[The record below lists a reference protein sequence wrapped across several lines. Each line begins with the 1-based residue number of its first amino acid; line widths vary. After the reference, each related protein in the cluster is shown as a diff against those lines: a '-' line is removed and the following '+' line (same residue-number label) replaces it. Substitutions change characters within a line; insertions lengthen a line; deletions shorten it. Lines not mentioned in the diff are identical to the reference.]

1 MNINR
6 HGFAAHLQSVGRGI
20 RQSNVFTF
28 FNLLTGPEL
37 LDQVEALLPEHR
49 ERRFP
54 PTETTSMFLTQVL
67 SADRS
72 CRKIVDTVA
81 TQRLLANLPLCSTH
95 TGAYCR
101 ARARLPTTMLTKLS
115 GQVGQM
121 ITQRAPVAWRW
132 RNRRVRLVD
141 GTTVS
146 MPDTPAN
153 QAAYPQPGSQRFGL
167 GFPQCRIV
175 GLLCLASGGVLAAAT
190 SACRG
195 KGSDEQT
202 LLRSI
207 FDTLQPNDVLLAD
220 AFYGTYFL
228 LCALRARGCDGL
240 FAQHGARSRSTDF
253 RCGQRLGERDH
264 VIELQKPKKK
274 PDWMSLEQYAQAPAT
289 LRVRELRAGG
299 KLLLTTLLCS
309 KRTSKAD
316 LKMLYTQ
323 RWNIELDLRNIKA
336 TLNMGQLSCKTPEM
350 VVKEIWAYLLAYN
363 LIRLLMTQAALLVNR
378 APRTLSFKH
387 TVQMW
392 SAWRNCGSD
401 DDDEE
406 EEDDKLTG
414 FLLLISQQEVGN
426 RSGRIEPR
434 VVKRR
439 PKPYPLLTQPRV
451 LARAK
456 VRAHGHPKWLK

>member
-1 MNINR
+1 MNVNR
-6 HGFAAHLQSVGRGI
+6 HAFAAHLQSIGRGI
-20 RQSNVFTF
+20 RRSNVFSF

-37 LDQVEALLPEHR
+37 LDQVEASLPEHR
-49 ERRFP
+49 ERLFP
-54 PTETTSMFLTQVL
+54 PTETTSMFLAQVL

-72 CRKIVDTVA
+72 CRMIVDTVA
-81 TQRLLANLPLCSTH
+81 THRLLAHLPLCSTH

-101 ARARLPTTMLTKLS
+101 ARARLPTPMLTKLS
-115 GQVGQM
+115 GYVGQV
-121 ITQRAPVAWRW
+121 ITQRAPVAWHW
-132 RNRRVRLVD
+132 RGRRVRLVD

-146 MPDTPAN
+146 MPDTAAN
-153 QAAYPQPGSQRFGL
+153 QAAYPQPGSQRSGL

-190 SACRG
+190 SPCRG

-207 FDTLQPNDVLLAD
+207 FDTLQANDVLLAD

-274 PDWMSLEQYAQAPAT
+274 PDWMTLEQYAQAPAT
-289 LRVRELRAGG
+289 LRVRELRVGG
-299 KLLLTTLLCS
+299 RLLVTTLLCP
-309 KRTSKAD
+309 KQTSKAD
-316 LKMLYTQ
+316 LKTLYGQ
-323 RWNIELDLRNIKA
+323 RWNIELDLRNIKT
-336 TLNMGQLSCKTPEM
+336 TLGMDRLSCKTPEM
-350 VVKEIWAYLLAYN
+350 AVKEIWAYLLAYN

-392 SAWRNCGSD
+392 SAWRSCDSD
-401 DDDEE
+401 GEH
-406 EEDDKLTG
+406 DDKLIV
-414 FLLLISQQEVGN
+414 FLLMIGQQEVGK

-434 VVKRR
+434 VIKRR
-439 PKPYPLLTQPRV
+439 PTTYPLLTQPRP
-451 LARAK
+451 LARAN
-456 VRAHGHPKWLK
+456 VLRHGHPKKLK